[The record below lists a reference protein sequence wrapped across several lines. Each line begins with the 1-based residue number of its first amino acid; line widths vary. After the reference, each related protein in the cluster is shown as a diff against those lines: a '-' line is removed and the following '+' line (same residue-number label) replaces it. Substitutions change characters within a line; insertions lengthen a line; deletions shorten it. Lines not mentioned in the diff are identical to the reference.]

1 MSFLGSNSVVVDKSK
16 RFGVRIIMLYR
27 ELCRQYHEYD
37 LFRQFLRSGTS
48 IGANIAEAECALSKR
63 DFVAKMYVSFKECA
77 ETAYWLEL
85 LHESGYIDDKDFIM
99 ISDECSELKR
109 MLSAITKTASASLDK
124 L

>member
-48 IGANIAEAECALSKR
+48 IGANIAEAECAMSKR

-77 ETAYWLEL
+77 ETVYWLEL
-85 LHESGYIDDKDFIM
+85 LYETGYIDNDKFKMLLND
-99 ISDECSELKR
+99 CSELQR
-109 MLSAITKTASASLDK
+109 MLSAITKTATKNLEE